1 MSSSQ
6 EVEIKFAVKNL
17 DALSLTLQKSSFRLV
32 TERTHEM
39 NTLYDL
45 PDKSLRRRGELLR
58 LRQYGPIWLL
68 THKSKGKS
76 GIHKVRTELETKI
89 ADGEKMEAILR
100 ALGYSPSFV
109 YEKFR
114 TEWADD
120 AGHVVVD
127 ETPIGNFGVVVDETP
142 IGNFGEIE
150 GPPEWID
157 RTAGMLEV
165 SRSDYITCSYAE
177 LFFDW
182 KRRNNSNAESMTFS
196 AIGRPNST
204 IKPK

>member
-6 EVEIKFAVKNL
+6 EVEIKFAVKDL
-17 DALSLTLQKSSFRLV
+17 DTLSGELQKAKFHIL
-32 TERTHEM
+32 TERTHEL

-45 PDKSLRRRGELLR
+45 PDKALRRRGELLR
-58 LRQYGPIWLL
+58 LRQYGPQWLL

-89 ADGEKMEAILR
+89 ADGAKMDAILR
-100 ALGYSPSFV
+100 ALGYAPSFI

-114 TEWADD
+114 TEWADN
-120 AGHVVVD
+120 AGH
-127 ETPIGNFGVVVDETP
+127 VVVDETP

-157 RTAGMLEV
+157 RTAGTLGI
-165 SRSDYITCSYAE
+165 SREDYITRSYAE
-177 LFFDW
+177 LFSNW
-182 KRRNNSNAESMTFS
+182 KHRNSSNAESMTFS
-196 AIGRPNST
+196 AIGT
-204 IKPK
+204 HQ

>member
-6 EVEIKFAVKNL
+6 EIEIKFCLKDL
-17 DALSLTLQKSSFRLV
+17 GALAGKLQKNKFRIV
-32 TERTHEM
+32 TERTHEL

-45 PDKSLRRRGELLR
+45 PDKTLRRRGELLR
-58 LRQYGPIWLL
+58 LRQYGSIWLL

-76 GIHKVRTELETKI
+76 GPHKIRTELETKI
-89 ADGEKMEAILR
+89 ADGEKMNAILQ
-100 ALGYSPSFV
+100 ALGYAKSFV

-120 AGHVVVD
+120 VGH
-127 ETPIGNFGVVVDETP
+127 VVVDETP

-157 RTAGMLEV
+157 NTAHVLGV
-165 SRSDYITCSYAE
+165 ARCDYITRSYAE

-182 KRRNNSNAESMTFS
+182 KQQHHSNAENMTFS
-196 AIGRPNST
+196 AIAESHNKTGR
-204 IKPK
+204 K